1 MNASHYRV
9 RQPCPELGVLPGE
22 LVRYDPGQPF
32 PIEIIRCKDVGALA
46 GFWQAVATGRLERL
60 DQPNGVLELAEGA
73 AADGVVGDVRPPMH
87 VVRATA

>member
-9 RQPCPELGVLPGE
+9 RQPCPELGVLPGD

-32 PIEIIRCKDVGALA
+32 SLEIIRCKDQSSLG
-46 GFWQAVATGRLERL
+46 GFFQAIATGRLERL
-60 DQPNGVLELAEGA
+60 DQPNGVLELA
-73 AADGVVGDVRPPMH
+73 DGGTVGGRASDVRPTMH